1 MGTDSESS
9 QGGSQAPGLVLKAL
23 VLLGGALLLKR
34 MRKSTTR
41 WDHAR
46 VVAESLSGEK
56 FSQEQAC
63 RDPDNYFNLRMLTC
77 PATDIVDGSRVLYF
91 EQAFRRAPQ
100 KPFRQRFYMVKP
112 CPKEMRC
119 DVELSSYAIRDVE
132 EYKNFCERRKDQR
145 PQTEE
150 VIADIAE
157 HLTTIHLSQCER
169 GKHCLFEGSTP
180 PGGFPNSWNGASY
193 CTSELTIH
201 KNGELH
207 TLDRGYDN
215 EGKQLWGSKGGVFL
229 KKKTHRFRFHPRPSF
244 TKTTTTLRFKNHD
257 TLQSPSPPFLT
268 PAPLQTL
275 KGPSIVAGLLGS
287 NMDLKENKF
296 FSAGLVFIA
305 TIIVAKLLTGLLRSG
320 SNRRLPPAINSL
332 PVVGGL
338 LRFMKG
344 PIVMIREEYQK
355 LGSVF
360 TLNIVNRKI
369 TFFIGPEVSSHFFK
383 APEAEL
389 SQQEVY
395 QFNVPTFG
403 PGVVFDVDY
412 SVRQEQ
418 FRFFTEALR
427 VTKLKS
433 YVDQMVVEAEDY
445 FSKWGE
451 CGEVDLKYELEHL
464 IILTA
469 SRCLL
474 GREVRDKLFDDV
486 SALFHDLD
494 NGMRPIS
501 VIFPYLPIPAHR
513 RRDKARARIAQIFST
528 IINSRKLSGKPE
540 DDMLQCFIESK
551 YKDGR
556 PTTEGEITGLL
567 IAALFAGQHTS
578 SITSTWT
585 GAYMLRYKQY
595 LAAALDEQKQ
605 LLKKHGDKVD
615 HDILSE
621 MDVLYRCIKEALRLH
636 PPLIML
642 LRQSHSDFTVKT
654 KEGVEYDIPK
664 GHIVATSP
672 AFANRLPHIFKDPD
686 TYDPDRFAPGR
697 EEDKA
702 AGAFSYISFGGG
714 RHGCLEIDWNAMVVG
729 VKGQI
734 VLLRIR
740 ARGSSLL
747 VIRFYW
753 SILPGFGFD

>member
-1 MGTDSESS
+1 M
-9 QGGSQAPGLVLKAL
+9 
-23 VLLGGALLLKR
+23 
-34 MRKSTTR
+34 
-41 WDHAR
+41 
-46 VVAESLSGEK
+46 
-56 FSQEQAC
+56 
-63 RDPDNYFNLRMLTC
+63 
-77 PATDIVDGSRVLYF
+77 
-91 EQAFRRAPQ
+91 
-100 KPFRQRFYMVKP
+100 
-112 CPKEMRC
+112 
-119 DVELSSYAIRDVE
+119 
-132 EYKNFCERRKDQR
+132 
-145 PQTEE
+145 
-150 VIADIAE
+150 DIAE
-157 HLTTIHLSQCER
+157 
-169 GKHCLFEGSTP
+169 
-180 PGGFPNSWNGASY
+180 
-193 CTSELTIH
+193 
-201 KNGELH
+201 
-207 TLDRGYDN
+207 
-215 EGKQLWGSKGGVFL
+215 
-229 KKKTHRFRFHPRPSF
+229 
-244 TKTTTTLRFKNHD
+244 
-257 TLQSPSPPFLT
+257 
-268 PAPLQTL
+268 
-275 KGPSIVAGLLGS
+275 
-287 NMDLKENKF
+287 NKIL
-296 FSAGLVFIA
+296 SAGILFLATVIIIKLVSFIM
-305 TIIVAKLLTGLLRSG
+305 TPGTGKK
-320 SNRRLPPAINSL
+320 RLPPSVKAL
-332 PVVGGL
+332 PLVGGL
-338 LRFMKG
+338 IKFMKG
-344 PIVMIREEYQK
+344 PIIMIREEYQK

-360 TLNIVNRKI
+360 TVNLLNRKI
-369 TFFIGPEVSSHFFK
+369 TFFVGPEVSSHFFK
-383 APEAEL
+383 APETDL

-427 VTKLKS
+427 VSKLKS

-451 CGEVDLKYELEHL
+451 SGTVDLKYELEHL

-513 RRDKARARIAQIFST
+513 RRDRARARIADIFAS
-528 IINSRKLSGKPE
+528 IIKSRKCSGRYE
-540 DDMLQCFIESK
+540 DDMLQCFIDSK

-585 GAYMLRYKQY
+585 GAYLLKFNKY
-595 LAAALDEQKQ
+595 LTEAVQEQKN
-605 LLKKHGDKVD
+605 LLKKHGDKID

-642 LRQSHSDFTVKT
+642 LRHSHSDFSVRT

-672 AFANRLPHIFKDPD
+672 AFANRLPHVFKDPD
-686 TYDPDRFAPGR
+686 MYDPDRFGPDR

-714 RHGCLEIDWNAMVVG
+714 RHGCLGEPFAYLQIKAIWSHLLRNFEFELVSPFPETDWNAMVVG
-729 VKGQI
+729 VKGE
-734 VLLRIR
+734 VMVKYKRRKL
-740 ARGSSLL
+740 S
-747 VIRFYW
+747 V
-753 SILPGFGFD
+753 DN